1 MGSDDQ
7 AIAINVSDTDIQYG
21 QLLYINVIYS
31 TCPYD
36 GCDMDSVLT
45 LYHDIQYVRRRLVK
59 ILNLISFLQHFVVSI
74 FP

>member
-31 TCPYD
+31 TCPHG

-59 ILNLISFLQHFVVSI
+59 ILHLISFLQHFVVSI